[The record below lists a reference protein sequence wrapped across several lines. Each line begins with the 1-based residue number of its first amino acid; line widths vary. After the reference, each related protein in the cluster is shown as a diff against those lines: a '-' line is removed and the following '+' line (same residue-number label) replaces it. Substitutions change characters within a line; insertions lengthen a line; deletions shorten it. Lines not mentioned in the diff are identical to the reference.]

1 MEKEISDLPNLIKTN
16 NYYNY
21 VSFIEN
27 YEDTLQKI
35 FKSSHNST
43 LINNNKIFLWDLQET
58 GLFDNLNI
66 NLEDLGLHLKSYEHI
81 VATGPYIRSLLLINN
96 NFQQNNQTFSIRREI
111 YLFKYTDIKWE
122 NIVKNINEY
131 KNTENEYY
139 YENNDF
145 KIYLIKKIYKS
156 SSHILLQHDYMKRV
170 GYENG
175 KFYASSMFL
184 IEYQKHKSKIISKFC
199 DPILK
204 LPYDPMGIY
213 YINEKSLK
221 NPLKIIDL
229 VDFDELIKIS
239 DKNITKL
246 YNINNI
252 HKTLIE
258 LVFDKYIIENN
269 IMLVDNLEKIIIY
282 LLGFKYRRH
291 PVYYAKF
298 LKLYEKNNNLYK
310 LICDN
315 KEFGANEEIKDI
327 NDINDINDIIIENFI
342 KNDDYENLI
351 QYLIYLQ
358 KKINKIH
365 LDLIIKYNAKDI
377 IEELTKNKILDD
389 YLHYYLVLMSDCID
403 KYNLDL
409 ELNIDIAVNF
419 LKDIML
425 NGIYSSFNYLIEK
438 DNTIIKITF
447 EEKKNIAHFI
457 KQEGNYQKIIEKII
471 EIMPELFNIC
481 DDNGETPIINYSK
494 HNPEILNYILK
505 YENIDLTITDN
516 YGNTCLHYLCAY
528 DETKLLKYILKKY
541 SELINMPNK
550 NSEYPII
557 IACKNKREDMFY
569 LLKNNGANLEVKD
582 KYGNTP
588 YHYICANSICIDCEI
603 KNIPNFFGLTP
614 KDYCVLSH
622 KYYNFV

>member
-1 MEKEISDLPNLIKTN
+1 MEQEISDLPNLIKTN
-16 NYYNY
+16 NYSNY
-21 VSFIEN
+21 ISFIEN

-35 FKSSHNST
+35 FKSSHNSNLT
-43 LINNNKIFLWDLQET
+43 NNNKIFLWDLHET
-58 GLFDNLNI
+58 GFFNNLNI
-66 NLEDLGLHLKSYEHI
+66 NLEEFGLYLNRDENI
-81 VATGPYIRSLLLINN
+81 VATGPYIRSLLLNEN
-96 NFQQNNQTFSIRREI
+96 SDCNQTFSIRKEI

-122 NIVKNINEY
+122 NIVKNIGEY
-131 KNTENEYY
+131 KETENELY
-139 YENNDF
+139 YEYNEF

-156 SSHILLQHDYMKRV
+156 TSHIILQHDYMKRV

-175 KFYASSMFL
+175 SFYASSMFL

-213 YINEKSLK
+213 CINEKNLK

-229 VDFDELIKIS
+229 VDFDELTKIS

-246 YNINNI
+246 YNINGF

-258 LVFDKYIIENN
+258 LVFDKYVSENN
-269 IMLVDNLEKIIIY
+269 IILLDNLEKIIIY

-291 PVYYAKF
+291 PMYYANL
-298 LKLYEKNNNLYK
+298 LKLYEKNNDLYK

-315 KEFGANEEIKDI
+315 KELKFKDEIKDI
-327 NDINDINDIIIENFI
+327 NNINDIIIENFI

-351 QYLIYLQ
+351 QYLIYIQ

-365 LDLIIKYNAKDI
+365 LDLIIKYSAKI
-377 IEELTKNKILDD
+377 TTEELIKNKILDD
-389 YLHYYLVLMSDCID
+389 YLHYYLVLISDCIYSFNFEID
-403 KYNLDL
+403 
-409 ELNIDIAVNF
+409 LNIDIAVNF
-419 LKDIML
+419 LKDIVS
-425 NGIYSSFNYLIEK
+425 NGIFSSFSYLIEK
-438 DNTIIKITF
+438 DNTIIRTTF

-457 KQEGNYQKIIEKII
+457 KQKGEYQKIIEKII

-494 HNPEILNYILK
+494 YDPEILNFILK

-516 YGNTCLHYLCAY
+516 YGNTCLHYLCFC
-528 DETKLLKYILKKY
+528 DETKLLKNILKKY

-622 KYYNFV
+622 KYYNFILQ